1 MTTSRLLS
9 LFALAFV
16 LGIVSGQKIM
26 GYAHNIAVL
35 EENTLNFVQ
44 ESYIAGCTGSEDGKD
59 APQDQKAYDRC
70 VTGSQKYRADIAEIF
85 HNKIWDRPAPKRK
98 AAWKVNSF

>member
-1 MTTSRLLS
+1 MIGAI
-9 LFALAFV
+9 F
-16 LGIVSGQKIM
+16 GQKLAM
-26 GYAHNIAVL
+26 YAHDPAVL

-70 VTGSQKYRADIAEIF
+70 VTGSQKYRVDIASIF
-85 HNKIWDRPAPKRK
+85 HNKIWDRPAKGSHEK
-98 AAWKVNSF
+98 